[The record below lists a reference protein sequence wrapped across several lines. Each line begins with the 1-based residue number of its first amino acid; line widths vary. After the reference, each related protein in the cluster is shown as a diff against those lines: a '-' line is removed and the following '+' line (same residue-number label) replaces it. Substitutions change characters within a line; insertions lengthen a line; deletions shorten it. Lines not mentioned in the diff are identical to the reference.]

1 MRHFSLNSR
10 LLSLILYGYRRDIS
24 IIEAAVKKENRL
36 EMIIELYNTSN
47 SKFNIYRYY
56 NQHNI
61 KLLYKMGI
69 LDIFTEKNYLTK
81 TGEEI
86 AKKLEEEIN
95 MYNKQDIDYKN
106 LNMDKILKILCKE
119 LIVNKDSNNYAFYP
133 IFQVVYENYNKPVL
147 TPKLIG
153 KYGILL
159 LILYNE
165 ENNCYKCKNWSLSLK
180 NIKNYLYELSIDC
193 HNKFGNK
200 INLRQLE
207 DYNLVTSRGNKANIR
222 YKLTENGYS
231 VSEYILKNLAIV
243 YKYLE

>member
-1 MRHFSLNSR
+1 MGRFTLNSR
-10 LLSLILYGYRRDIS
+10 LLSLILYGYYRDIP

-36 EMIIELYNTSN
+36 DMIMELHNTSN
-47 SKFNIYRYY
+47 PKFNIYRY

-61 KLLYKMGI
+61 QFLYKMGI

-86 AKKLEEEIN
+86 AKKLKEEIN
-95 MYNKQDIDYKN
+95 MYNKQGIDYKN
-106 LNMDKILKILCKE
+106 LNIDKILKILCRE
-119 LIVNKDSNNYAFYP
+119 LIVDKDSNKYVFYP

-153 KYGILL
+153 KYGIMLL
-159 LILYNE
+159 ALYNE

-200 INLRQLE
+200 INAKQLE
-207 DYNLVTSRGNKANIR
+207 LYNLVTPRGNKANIR
-222 YKLTENGYS
+222 YKLTENGYN
-231 VSEYILKNLAIV
+231 VAKYILKNLAIV